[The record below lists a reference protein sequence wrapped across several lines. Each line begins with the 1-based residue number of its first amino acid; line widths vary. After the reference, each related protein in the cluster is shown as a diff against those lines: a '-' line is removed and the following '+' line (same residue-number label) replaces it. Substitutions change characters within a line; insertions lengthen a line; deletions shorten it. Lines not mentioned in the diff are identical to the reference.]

1 MVAQEPAKNN
11 YSSSDVYARLVAK
24 IAEIEKSA
32 PRPEASYVSISSS
45 FHVEP
50 QSKPKTY
57 AELLKMVDEIESR
70 RSVKDSFKEKEV
82 PVTPVAVSARQQPS
96 TVAPQPQQTVSSIS
110 PVGYAGLD
118 DAMKAPEESAEEKKR
133 GFWKPKSK
141 ARIDTSNL
149 VLPGLQLAEQVTELE
164 HIIQGLKQ
172 AAFDKEHFQI
182 VVDEVY
188 GLKQTVDDQKIVQ
201 KKAGSGAIGQNQQLL
216 RLRDKRIAEAMVLL
230 QKGGK

>member
-1 MVAQEPAKNN
+1 MATQEPAKNN

-32 PRPEASYVSISSS
+32 PRPETSYVNISSS
-45 FHVEP
+45 FYVEL

-57 AELLKMVDEIESR
+57 AELLKIIDEIESR
-70 RSVKDSFKEKEV
+70 RGVKDSPKEKET

-96 TVAPQPQQTVSSIS
+96 AAVPQPQQTVASIS
-110 PVGYAGLD
+110 PVGYVGLD
-118 DAMKAPEESAEEKKR
+118 EAMKAPEESVEEKKR

-149 VLPGLQLAEQVTELE
+149 VLPSLQLAEQVTELE

-188 GLKQTVDDQKIVQ
+188 GLKQVVDDQKIAR
-201 KKAGSGAIGQNQQLL
+201 KNAGGGAVGQNQQLMG
-216 RLRDKRIAEAMVLL
+216 LRDKKIAEAMVLL